1 VALLRAL
8 LGLLLGGEFRKNLL
22 ALLEGVLFLL
32 LAFSLALGGVGFL
45 FAAFYLLLAA
55 YLPPWAASAL
65 TGLAALGLGGVLFA
79 LGRRR

>member
-1 VALLRAL
+1 MALLRAL
-8 LGLLLGGEFRKNLL
+8 LGILLGGEFRKNLL

-45 FAAFYLLLAA
+45 FAAFYL
-55 YLPPWAASAL
+55 PPWAASAL